1 YGMTFTP
8 DSQMLALGGVATLGQ
23 GMGIY
28 DAATITYQAAFYDV
42 TTGQAFRRAPKDAEA
57 EVARITFTTNG
68 RFAAF
73 VLRDRSELARL
84 FRQGRRPQSRRVVVW
99 DWPHKRRVSQL
110 DLPPTWDLIT
120 SEFVLS
126 PDGKFLAVGGSN
138 REPLNLFDTESGQVR
153 YTLRDSVC
161 APAFSPDGHWLITAC
176 AAEDPAGAEPG

>member
-1 YGMTFTP
+1 
-8 DSQMLALGGVATLGQ
+8 
-23 GMGIY
+23 
-28 DAATITYQAAFYDV
+28 
-42 TTGQAFRRAPKDAEA
+42 
-57 EVARITFTTNG
+57 NG

-99 DWPHKRRVSQL
+99 DWPHKRRVSQF

-161 APAFSPDGHWLITAC
+161 APAFSPDGRWLITAC
-176 AAEDPAGAEPG
+176 AAEGPAGAAPERTNGVQVRDTVTGQVVRNFAGDLRVASVVFS